1 MLAVTEMIA
10 DNSLVFWT
18 TACIL
23 FLIIEGLTM
32 GLTTIWFSAGALV
45 AIIVA
50 FCGAGIGIQF
60 AAFLIVSM
68 VLLLF
73 TRKIFVNKLR
83 TGSVKTNVD
92 ALIGTKALLST
103 EIKAFAVG
111 KIILNGQ
118 EWSAVC
124 ENRGDS
130 LLAGEEVEVIR
141 IEGVKAVVR
150 PVK

>member
-1 MLAVTEMIA
+1 MIAVTEMIA
-10 DNSLVFWT
+10 DNSLIFWT
-18 TACIL
+18 IACVV

-50 FCGAGIGIQF
+50 FCGAGIEIQF
-60 AAFLIVSM
+60 AAFLMVSI
-68 VLLLF
+68 LLLIF

-83 TGSVKTNVD
+83 TGSVKTNLD
-92 ALIGTKALLST
+92 ALIGTKALITS
-103 EIKAFAVG
+103 EIKAFEVG
-111 KIILNGQ
+111 KIMLNGQ
-118 EWSAVC
+118 EWSAIC

-130 LLAGEEVEVIR
+130 IPVGEEVEVIR
-141 IEGVKAVVR
+141 IEGVKAIVR